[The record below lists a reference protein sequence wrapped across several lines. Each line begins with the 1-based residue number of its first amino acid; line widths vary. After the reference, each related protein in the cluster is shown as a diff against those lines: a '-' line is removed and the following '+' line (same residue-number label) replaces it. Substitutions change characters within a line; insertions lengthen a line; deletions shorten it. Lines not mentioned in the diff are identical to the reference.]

1 MIDVCDLFMWSVSQF
16 VIEMRV
22 LEHLERCV
30 AIGKSYLDIEVFHL
44 LSNILS
50 GTPQQIQVIRNLVYV
65 SVVILCSMC
74 LVAFLSQ
81 IKFVCCVLT
90 ECVSVTIL

>member
-1 MIDVCDLFMWSVSQF
+1 MWSVSQF

-30 AIGKSYLDIEVFHL
+30 AMGESSLDIEVFRL

-50 GTPQQIQVIRNLVYV
+50 GTPQQIQVICNLVLISLV
-65 SVVILCSMC
+65 FLCSMC

-81 IKFVCCVLT
+81 IKLVCCMLT
-90 ECVSVTIL
+90 ERVSVTIL